1 MTKFVSMSMIGA
13 MLALGLGTGFAQADD
28 RDRDGDRR
36 RVREVCSFVT
46 KCHRDDGRRI
56 CHREK
61 VCKLVRIDRR

>member
-13 MLALGLGTGFAQADD
+13 MLMLGLGSGFAQADD

-61 VCKLVRIDRR
+61 VCKLVRVDRR